1 MLIFELLNLSKS
13 SAKLLQKPIYI
24 QILRFIFTMRK
35 LLKYSIIAKQKF
47 IYSLYGFISTCVCQI
62 FFVILHRFLKITS
75 KMSIAKFGWFS
86 ILGMA
91 LCLMSACANGDVQRV
106 QKAEELLTV
115 NRDSAIAI
123 LREVVRPDQLTKESK
138 ALYWFCVADIRANTM
153 QSLSEDSMI
162 CWAAQYFR
170 DRWLQDGAYEDYM
183 MKAGM
188 EEAFYW
194 WWNDDKEKAQQVL
207 QRQQRYAEEIA
218 EKKGEHTWE
227 VILLRISAELAMRD
241 YDYEHVRDYTEAL
254 IRLGDEK
261 AIHLDEVVRVYN
273 GMAITYFYLGEYGKM
288 EESFEKA
295 IAHTSD
301 SAFIVNLVR
310 RNYADL
316 LGEIGQTDRAIR
328 MHEELASIYRK
339 GESWLLV
346 ESLYSL
352 SRLWLNKGDKQ
363 RADCYM
369 REAEELFENY
379 RATIS
384 SPSAEAGL
392 LAHRQVLN
400 YALHGNY
407 QMMPLATYNTQWQDK
422 DYIRYR
428 VAEAK
433 ERSMSDLREQVLR
446 QKLAKQRQTILI
458 IGLVGVVL
466 SLCLLSVY
474 LYRRRQ
480 RMLLEKEEEIETLRN
495 MLASADKSDDKES
508 VRKLMLQQLGVIKTI
523 AGTPTEANQQLLARL
538 MALNEETANA
548 LIDWPSIYQTI
559 DLVYDGFYTRLVQ
572 KYGATDQS
580 SDSAHPILNEK
591 ELQLCCLLKADFS
604 TKEINMLTRQSLQTI
619 YQRKTQVRQKL
630 SLAEAED
637 ITTAII

>member
-1 MLIFELLNLSKS
+1 
-13 SAKLLQKPIYI
+13 
-24 QILRFIFTMRK
+24 
-35 LLKYSIIAKQKF
+35 
-47 IYSLYGFISTCVCQI
+47 
-62 FFVILHRFLKITS
+62 
-75 KMSIAKFGWFS
+75 MSIAKFGWFS

-115 NRDSAIAI
+115 NRDSAMAI
-123 LREVVRPDQLTKESK
+123 LREVVRPDQLPEESK

-170 DRWLQDGAYEDYM
+170 DRWLQDGAYEDFM

-218 EKKGEHTWE
+218 QKKGEHIWE

-254 IRLGDEK
+254 VRLGDEK
-261 AIHLDEVVRVYN
+261 AIHLDEVARVYN

-301 SAFIVNLVR
+301 SAFVVNVVR

-316 LGEIGQTDRAIR
+316 LGEIGQTDRAIH
-328 MHEELASIYRK
+328 MHEELATIYRK

-363 RADCYM
+363 RADRYM

-407 QMMPLATYNTQWQDK
+407 QMMPLATYNNQWQEN

-458 IGLVGVVL
+458 IGLVGVVF
-466 SLCLLSVY
+466 SLCLLLVY

-480 RMLLEKEEEIETLRN
+480 RLLLEKEEEIETLRN
-495 MLASADKSDDKES
+495 MLASGASEHSEKQPADVD

-559 DLVYDGFYTRLVQ
+559 DLVYDCFYTRLVQ
-572 KYGATDQS
+572 KYGAAEQS
-580 SDSAHPILNEK
+580 NNPAHPVLNEK

-637 ITTAII
+637 ITTAIL

>member
-1 MLIFELLNLSKS
+1 
-13 SAKLLQKPIYI
+13 
-24 QILRFIFTMRK
+24 
-35 LLKYSIIAKQKF
+35 
-47 IYSLYGFISTCVCQI
+47 
-62 FFVILHRFLKITS
+62 
-75 KMSIAKFGWFS
+75 MSIAKFGWFS

-115 NRDSAIAI
+115 NRDSAMAI
-123 LREVVRPDQLTKESK
+123 LREVVRPDQLPEESK

-170 DRWLQDGAYEDYM
+170 NRWLQDGAYEDYM

-207 QRQQRYAEEIA
+207 QRQQQYAAEIA
-218 EKKGEHTWE
+218 EKKGEHIWE

-254 IRLGDEK
+254 VHLGDEK

-295 IAHTSD
+295 IAQTSD
-301 SAFIVNLVR
+301 SAFIVNVVR

-316 LGEIGQTDRAIR
+316 LGEIGQTDRAIH
-328 MHEELASIYRK
+328 MHEELAAIYRK

-363 RADCYM
+363 RAERYM
-369 REAEELFENY
+369 REAEELFETY
-379 RATIS
+379 KETIS

-407 QMMPLATYNTQWQDK
+407 QMMPLATYNVRWQDK

-446 QKLAKQRQTILI
+446 QKLAKQRQTVLI
-458 IGLVGVVL
+458 VGLVGVVF
-466 SLCLLSVY
+466 SLCLLLVY

-480 RMLLEKEEEIETLRN
+480 RLLLEKEEEIETLRN
-495 MLASADKSDDKES
+495 MLASADKPDDKEN

-580 SDSAHPILNEK
+580 NDSAHPILNEK

>member
-1 MLIFELLNLSKS
+1 MMKSKFLIGLIG
-13 SAKLLQKPIYI
+13 A
-24 QILRFIFTMRK
+24 
-35 LLKYSIIAKQKF
+35 
-47 IYSLYGFISTCVCQI
+47 
-62 FFVILHRFLKITS
+62 
-75 KMSIAKFGWFS
+75 
-86 ILGMA
+86 MA

-106 QKAEELLTV
+106 QKAEELLPV
-115 NRDSAIAI
+115 NRDSAMAI
-123 LREVVRPDQLTKESK
+123 LREVVRPDQLPEESK

-170 DRWLQDGAYEDYM
+170 NKWLQDGEYEDYM

-194 WWNDDKEKAQQVL
+194 WWNEDKEKTQQVL

-218 EKKGEHTWE
+218 DKKGEHIWE

-261 AIHLDEVVRVYN
+261 AIHLDEVAHVYN
-273 GMAITYFYLGEYGKM
+273 GMAITYFYLDEYDKM

-301 SAFIVNLVR
+301 SAFIVNVVR

-316 LGEIGQTDRAIR
+316 LGEIGQTDRAIH
-328 MHEELASIYRK
+328 MLEELTGLYRQADN
-339 GESWLLV
+339 WLQV

-352 SRLWLNKGDKQ
+352 ARMWLNKGDKQ
-363 RADCYM
+363 RAERYM
-369 REAEELFENY
+369 HEVEDLFAQYKESSDFSPATEAV
-379 RATIS
+379 I
-384 SPSAEAGL
+384 
-392 LAHRQVLN
+392 LAHNQVFEYATKGSYRVFPLVEYLN
-400 YALHGNY
+400 H
-407 QMMPLATYNTQWQDK
+407 WQDK

-446 QKLAKQRQTILI
+446 QKLAKQRQTVLI
-458 IGLVGVVL
+458 IGLVGVVFG
-466 SLCLLSVY
+466 LCLLLVY

-480 RMLLEKEEEIETLRN
+480 RLLLEKEEEIETLRN
-495 MLASADKSDDKES
+495 MLASGASEHSEKRSADGN

-538 MALNEETANA
+538 MALNETTANA
-548 LIDWPSIYQTI
+548 LIDWQSIYQTI
-559 DLVYDGFYTRLVQ
+559 DLVYDGFYTRLRD
-572 KYGATDQS
+572 KYKDV
-580 SDSAHPILNEK
+580 LNEK

-630 SLAEAED
+630 NLAEAED

>member
-1 MLIFELLNLSKS
+1 MKSKFLIGLIG
-13 SAKLLQKPIYI
+13 A
-24 QILRFIFTMRK
+24 
-35 LLKYSIIAKQKF
+35 
-47 IYSLYGFISTCVCQI
+47 
-62 FFVILHRFLKITS
+62 
-75 KMSIAKFGWFS
+75 
-86 ILGMA
+86 MA

-115 NRDSAIAI
+115 NRDSAMA
-123 LREVVRPDQLTKESK
+123 
-138 ALYWFCVADIRANTM
+138 
-153 QSLSEDSMI
+153 LSEDSMI

-194 WWNDDKEKAQQVL
+194 WWNDNKEKAQQVL
-207 QRQQRYAEEIA
+207 QRQQRYAEGIA
-218 EKKGEHTWE
+218 EKKGEHIWE

-254 IRLGDEK
+254 VRLGDEK
-261 AIHLDEVVRVYN
+261 AIHLDEVARVYN
-273 GMAITYFYLGEYGKM
+273 GMAITYFYLGEYDKM

-301 SAFIVNLVR
+301 SAFIVNVVH

-316 LGEIGQTDRAIR
+316 LGEIGQTDRAIH
-328 MHEELASIYRK
+328 MHEELAAIYRK

-363 RADCYM
+363 RADRYM
-369 REAEELFENY
+369 REAEELFETY

-407 QMMPLATYNTQWQDK
+407 QMMPLATYNNQWQEN

-446 QKLAKQRQTILI
+446 QKLAKQRQTVLLV
-458 IGLVGVVL
+458 GLVCVVL
-466 SLCLLSVY
+466 GLCLLLAY

-480 RMLLEKEEEIETLRN
+480 RLLLEKEEEIETLRGIIN
-495 MLASADKSDDKES
+495 DLRMDDVRCTKEAD

-548 LIDWPSIYQTI
+548 LINWPSIYQTI

-572 KYGATDQS
+572 KYGAAAQS
-580 SDSAHPILNEK
+580 NEPASPVLNEK

-630 SLAEAED
+630 GLNEAED
-637 ITTAII
+637 ITKILG

>member
-1 MLIFELLNLSKS
+1 MGVLLCIIRENVVS
-13 SAKLLQKPIYI
+13 LQKI
-24 QILRFIFTMRK
+24 
-35 LLKYSIIAKQKF
+35 SSKQMK
-47 IYSLYGFISTCVCQI
+47 
-62 FFVILHRFLKITS
+62 S
-75 KMSIAKFGWFS
+75 KFS
-86 ILGMA
+86 IWTIGAMA

-115 NRDSAIAI
+115 NRDSAMAI
-123 LREVVRPDQLTKESK
+123 LREVVRPDQLPEESK

-218 EKKGEHTWE
+218 EKKGEHIWE

-273 GMAITYFYLGEYGKM
+273 GMAITYFYLGEYDKM

-301 SAFIVNLVR
+301 SAFIVNVVR

-316 LGEIGQTDRAIR
+316 LGEIRQTDRAIR
-328 MHEELASIYRK
+328 MHEELATIYRD
-339 GESWLLV
+339 GDSWLLV

-363 RADCYM
+363 RADRYM
-369 REAEELFENY
+369 REAEELFETY
-379 RATIS
+379 KETIS

-407 QMMPLATYNTQWQDK
+407 QMMPLATYNNQWQEN

-458 IGLVGVVL
+458 IGLVCVVL
-466 SLCLLSVY
+466 GLCLLLVY

-480 RMLLEKEEEIETLRN
+480 RLLLEKEEEIETLRN
-495 MLASADKSDDKES
+495 MLASGDKPDDKES

-559 DLVYDGFYTRLVQ
+559 DLVYDGFYTRLRD
-572 KYGATDQS
+572 KYKDV
-580 SDSAHPILNEK
+580 LNEK

-630 SLAEAED
+630 NLPEAED
-637 ITTAII
+637 ITKILG

>member
-1 MLIFELLNLSKS
+1 
-13 SAKLLQKPIYI
+13 
-24 QILRFIFTMRK
+24 
-35 LLKYSIIAKQKF
+35 
-47 IYSLYGFISTCVCQI
+47 
-62 FFVILHRFLKITS
+62 
-75 KMSIAKFGWFS
+75 
-86 ILGMA
+86 
-91 LCLMSACANGDVQRV
+91 
-106 QKAEELLTV
+106 
-115 NRDSAIAI
+115 
-123 LREVVRPDQLTKESK
+123 
-138 ALYWFCVADIRANTM
+138 
-153 QSLSEDSMI
+153 
-162 CWAAQYFR
+162 
-170 DRWLQDGAYEDYM
+170 
-183 MKAGM
+183 
-188 EEAFYW
+188 
-194 WWNDDKEKAQQVL
+194 
-207 QRQQRYAEEIA
+207 
-218 EKKGEHTWE
+218 
-227 VILLRISAELAMRD
+227 
-241 YDYEHVRDYTEAL
+241 
-254 IRLGDEK
+254 
-261 AIHLDEVVRVYN
+261 
-273 GMAITYFYLGEYGKM
+273 
-288 EESFEKA
+288 
-295 IAHTSD
+295 
-301 SAFIVNLVR
+301 
-310 RNYADL
+310 
-316 LGEIGQTDRAIR
+316 
-328 MHEELASIYRK
+328 
-339 GESWLLV
+339 
-346 ESLYSL
+346 
-352 SRLWLNKGDKQ
+352 
-363 RADCYM
+363 
-369 REAEELFENY
+369 
-379 RATIS
+379 
-384 SPSAEAGL
+384 
-392 LAHRQVLN
+392 
-400 YALHGNY
+400 
-407 QMMPLATYNTQWQDK
+407 MMPLATYNNQWQDN

-466 SLCLLSVY
+466 GLCLLSVY

-580 SDSAHPILNEK
+580 NDPAHPILNEK

>member
-1 MLIFELLNLSKS
+1 
-13 SAKLLQKPIYI
+13 
-24 QILRFIFTMRK
+24 
-35 LLKYSIIAKQKF
+35 
-47 IYSLYGFISTCVCQI
+47 
-62 FFVILHRFLKITS
+62 
-75 KMSIAKFGWFS
+75 
-86 ILGMA
+86 
-91 LCLMSACANGDVQRV
+91 MSACANGDVQRV

-115 NRDSAIAI
+115 NRDSAMAI
-123 LREVVRPDQLTKESK
+123 LREVVRPDQLPEESK

-170 DRWLQDGAYEDYM
+170 DRWLQDGEYEDYM

-194 WWNDDKEKAQQVL
+194 WWNDEKEKAQQVL
-207 QRQQRYAEEIA
+207 QRQQQYAEEIA
-218 EKKGEHTWE
+218 EKKGEHIWE

-241 YDYEHVRDYTEAL
+241 YDYERVRDYTEAL

-261 AIHLDEVVRVYN
+261 AIHLDEVARVYN
-273 GMAITYFYLGEYGKM
+273 GMAITYFYLGEYDKM

-295 IAHTSD
+295 IAQTSD
-301 SAFIVNLVR
+301 SAFVVNVVR

-328 MHEELASIYRK
+328 MHEELAAVYRE

-363 RADCYM
+363 RADRYM
-369 REAEELFENY
+369 REAEELFETY

-400 YALHGNY
+400 YALRGNY

-458 IGLVGVVL
+458 VGLVCVVFG
-466 SLCLLSVY
+466 LCLFLVY

-480 RMLLEKEEEIETLRN
+480 RLLLEKEEEIETLRN
-495 MLASADKSDDKES
+495 MLASADKTDDRFRNNRSSESEIRTGASQPADGS

-538 MALNEETANA
+538 MALNETTANA
-548 LIDWPSIYQTI
+548 LIDWSSIYQTI

-572 KYGATDQS
+572 KYGNV
-580 SDSAHPILNEK
+580 LNEK

-619 YQRKTQVRQKL
+619 YQRKTQIRQKI
-630 SLAEAED
+630 SIPEADD
-637 ITTAII
+637 ILNHLV

>member
-1 MLIFELLNLSKS
+1 MKSKFLIWTIG
-13 SAKLLQKPIYI
+13 A
-24 QILRFIFTMRK
+24 
-35 LLKYSIIAKQKF
+35 
-47 IYSLYGFISTCVCQI
+47 
-62 FFVILHRFLKITS
+62 
-75 KMSIAKFGWFS
+75 
-86 ILGMA
+86 MA

-115 NRDSAIAI
+115 NRDSAMAI
-123 LREVVRPDQLTKESK
+123 LREVVRPDQLPEESK

-218 EKKGEHTWE
+218 EKKGEHIWE

-572 KYGATDQS
+572 KYEKV
-580 SDSAHPILNEK
+580 LNEK

-604 TKEINMLTRQSLQTI
+604 TKEINMLTRQCLQTI

-637 ITTAII
+637 ITASM

>member
-1 MLIFELLNLSKS
+1 
-13 SAKLLQKPIYI
+13 
-24 QILRFIFTMRK
+24 
-35 LLKYSIIAKQKF
+35 
-47 IYSLYGFISTCVCQI
+47 
-62 FFVILHRFLKITS
+62 
-75 KMSIAKFGWFS
+75 MSIAKIGWLG

-115 NRDSAIAI
+115 NRDSAMAI
-123 LREVVRPDQLTKESK
+123 LREVVRPDQLPEESK

-170 DRWLQDGAYEDYM
+170 DRWLQDGEYEDYM

-207 QRQQRYAEEIA
+207 QRQQQYAAEIA
-218 EKKGEHTWE
+218 EKKGEHIWE

-254 IRLGDEK
+254 VRLGDEK
-261 AIHLDEVVRVYN
+261 AIHLDEVARVYN

-288 EESFEKA
+288 EKSFEKA

-301 SAFIVNLVR
+301 SAFIVNVVR

-328 MHEELASIYRK
+328 MHEELAAIYRK

-400 YALHGNY
+400 YALHGHY

-458 IGLVGVVL
+458 VGLVCVVFG
-466 SLCLLSVY
+466 LCLLSVY
-474 LYRRRQ
+474 LYCRRQ
-480 RMLLEKEEEIETLRN
+480 RLLLEKEEEIETLRGIIN
-495 MLASADKSDDKES
+495 KGQSDKVPSDQVPSTKEADGN

-538 MALNEETANA
+538 MALNEATANA
-548 LIDWPSIYQTI
+548 LIDWQSIYQTI
-559 DLVYDGFYTRLVQ
+559 DLVYDGFYTRLVE
-572 KYGATDQS
+572 KYGDKGQS
-580 SDSAHPILNEK
+580 DPYREADRSTAGRLEVPSTKEGRPLLNEK
-591 ELQLCCLLKADFS
+591 EIQLCCLLKADFS

-630 SLAEAED
+630 NLPEAED
-637 ITTAII
+637 ITTAIL

>member
-1 MLIFELLNLSKS
+1 MKSKFLIWTIG
-13 SAKLLQKPIYI
+13 A
-24 QILRFIFTMRK
+24 
-35 LLKYSIIAKQKF
+35 
-47 IYSLYGFISTCVCQI
+47 
-62 FFVILHRFLKITS
+62 
-75 KMSIAKFGWFS
+75 
-86 ILGMA
+86 MA

-115 NRDSAIAI
+115 NRDSAMAI
-123 LREVVRPDQLTKESK
+123 LREVVRPDRLPEESK

-218 EKKGEHTWE
+218 EKKGEHIWE

-241 YDYEHVRDYTEAL
+241 YDYERVRDYTEAL

-261 AIHLDEVVRVYN
+261 AIHLDEVARVYN
-273 GMAITYFYLGEYGKM
+273 GMAITYFYLGEYDKM
-288 EESFEKA
+288 EQAFEKA
-295 IAHTSD
+295 IAQTSD
-301 SAFIVNLVR
+301 SAFIVNVVR

-316 LGEIGQTDRAIR
+316 LGEIGQTDRAIK
-328 MHEELASIYRK
+328 MLEDLTEEYRQAD
-339 GESWLLV
+339 SWLQV

-363 RADCYM
+363 RAERYM
-369 REAEELFENY
+369 REVEELFAKYKE
-379 RATIS
+379 
-384 SPSAEAGL
+384 SAEFDPAAEAAF
-392 LAHRQVLN
+392 LAHRQVLE
-400 YALHGNY
+400 YAQKGSYHCF
-407 QMMPLATYNTQWQDK
+407 PLVQYHNHWSET
-422 DYIRYR
+422 DYVRYR
-428 VAEAK
+428 VTEAK
-433 ERSMSDLREQVLR
+433 ERSIRDLRERNLYLTISR
-446 QKLAKQRQTILI
+446 QRQMLFI
-458 IGLVGVVL
+458 VVL
-466 SLCLLSVY
+466 LFAGMGAILLIWGLS
-474 LYRRRQ
+474 RRRK
-480 RMLLEKEEEIETLRN
+480 RLLLEKEEEIETLRGIIN
-495 MLASADKSDDKES
+495 KGLSDQVPSDPVPSTKEAD

-572 KYGATDQS
+572 KYGNVQGNNVQGTKEQG
-580 SDSAHPILNEK
+580 PLLNEK
-591 ELQLCCLLKADFS
+591 EIQLCCLLKADFS

-630 SLAEAED
+630 NLAEAED
-637 ITTAII
+637 ITMAIV

>member
-1 MLIFELLNLSKS
+1 MKS
-13 SAKLLQKPIYI
+13 KLLIWTI
-24 QILRFIFTMRK
+24 G
-35 LLKYSIIAKQKF
+35 A
-47 IYSLYGFISTCVCQI
+47 
-62 FFVILHRFLKITS
+62 
-75 KMSIAKFGWFS
+75 
-86 ILGMA
+86 MA

-115 NRDSAIAI
+115 NRDSAMAI
-123 LREVVRPDQLTKESK
+123 LREVVRPDQLPEESK

-170 DRWLQDGAYEDYM
+170 NRWLQDGEYEDYM

-207 QRQQRYAEEIA
+207 QRQQQYAAEIA
-218 EKKGEHTWE
+218 EKKGEHIWE

-273 GMAITYFYLGEYGKM
+273 GMAITYFYLGEYDKM
-288 EESFEKA
+288 EKCFEKA
-295 IAHTSD
+295 IAQAAD
-301 SAFIVNLVR
+301 SAFIVNVVR

-316 LGEIGQTDRAIR
+316 LGEIGQTDRAIK
-328 MHEELASIYRK
+328 MLEDLTEEYRQAD
-339 GESWLLV
+339 SWLQV

-363 RADCYM
+363 RAERYM
-369 REAEELFENY
+369 REVEELFAKYKE
-379 RATIS
+379 
-384 SPSAEAGL
+384 SAEFDPAAEAAF
-392 LAHRQVLN
+392 LAHRQVLE
-400 YALHGNY
+400 YAQKGSYHCF
-407 QMMPLATYNTQWQDK
+407 PLVQYHNHWSET

-433 ERSMSDLREQVLR
+433 ERSIRDLRERNLYLTISR
-446 QKLAKQRQTILI
+446 QRQMLFI
-458 IGLVGVVL
+458 VVL
-466 SLCLLSVY
+466 LFAGMGAILLIWGLS
-474 LYRRRQ
+474 RRRK
-480 RMLLEKEEEIETLRN
+480 RLLLEKEEEIETLRGIIN
-495 MLASADKSDDKES
+495 KGLSDQVPSDPVPSTKEVD

-559 DLVYDGFYTRLVQ
+559 DLVYDGFYTRLRD
-572 KYGATDQS
+572 KYKDV
-580 SDSAHPILNEK
+580 LNEK

-630 SLAEAED
+630 NLAEAED

>member
-1 MLIFELLNLSKS
+1 
-13 SAKLLQKPIYI
+13 
-24 QILRFIFTMRK
+24 
-35 LLKYSIIAKQKF
+35 
-47 IYSLYGFISTCVCQI
+47 
-62 FFVILHRFLKITS
+62 
-75 KMSIAKFGWFS
+75 MSIAKFGWFI

-115 NRDSAIAI
+115 NRDSAMAI
-123 LREVVRPDQLTKESK
+123 LREVVRPDQLPEESK

-207 QRQQRYAEEIA
+207 QRQQRYAKEIA
-218 EKKGEHTWE
+218 EKKGEHIWE

-254 IRLGDEK
+254 VRLGDEK
-261 AIHLDEVVRVYN
+261 AIHLDEVARVYN
-273 GMAITYFYLGEYGKM
+273 GMAITYFYLGEYDKM

-301 SAFIVNLVR
+301 SAFIVNVVR

-328 MHEELASIYRK
+328 MHEELAAIYRE

-363 RADCYM
+363 RADRYM
-369 REAEELFENY
+369 REAEELFETY

-446 QKLAKQRQTILI
+446 QKLAKQRQTVLLV
-458 IGLVGVVL
+458 GLVGVVL
-466 SLCLLSVY
+466 GLCLLSVY

-495 MLASADKSDDKES
+495 MLASADKSDDRFRTGAS
-508 VRKLMLQQLGVIKTI
+508 QPADVDVRKLMLQQLGVIKTI

-548 LIDWPSIYQTI
+548 LINWPSIYQTI

-580 SDSAHPILNEK
+580 NNPAHPVLNEK
-591 ELQLCCLLKADFS
+591 ELQLCCLLKAEFS

-630 SLAEAED
+630 NLAEAED

>member
-1 MLIFELLNLSKS
+1 MKSKFLIWTIG
-13 SAKLLQKPIYI
+13 A
-24 QILRFIFTMRK
+24 
-35 LLKYSIIAKQKF
+35 
-47 IYSLYGFISTCVCQI
+47 
-62 FFVILHRFLKITS
+62 
-75 KMSIAKFGWFS
+75 
-86 ILGMA
+86 MA

-115 NRDSAIAI
+115 NRDSAMAI
-123 LREVVRPDQLTKESK
+123 LREVVRPDQLPEESK

-207 QRQQRYAEEIA
+207 QRQQQYAEEIA
-218 EKKGEHTWE
+218 EKKGEHIWE

-254 IRLGDEK
+254 VRLGDEK
-261 AIHLDEVVRVYN
+261 AIHLDEVARVYN
-273 GMAITYFYLGEYGKM
+273 GMAITYFYLGEYVRM

-301 SAFIVNLVR
+301 SAFVVNVVR

-316 LGEIGQTDRAIR
+316 LGEIGQTDRAIH
-328 MHEELASIYRK
+328 MHEELATVYRE

-363 RADCYM
+363 RADHYM
-369 REAEELFENY
+369 REAEELFETY
-379 RATIS
+379 KETIS

-407 QMMPLATYNTQWQDK
+407 QMMPLATYNNQWQEN

-458 IGLVGVVL
+458 VGLVCMVL
-466 SLCLLSVY
+466 GLCLLLVY

-480 RMLLEKEEEIETLRN
+480 RLLLEKEEEIETLRN
-495 MLASADKSDDKES
+495 MLASGASEHSEKQPADGN

-572 KYGATDQS
+572 KYRNV
-580 SDSAHPILNEK
+580 LNEK

-630 SLAEAED
+630 NLPEAED

>member
-1 MLIFELLNLSKS
+1 MKSKFLIGLIG
-13 SAKLLQKPIYI
+13 A
-24 QILRFIFTMRK
+24 
-35 LLKYSIIAKQKF
+35 
-47 IYSLYGFISTCVCQI
+47 
-62 FFVILHRFLKITS
+62 
-75 KMSIAKFGWFS
+75 
-86 ILGMA
+86 MA

-115 NRDSAIAI
+115 NRDSAMAI
-123 LREVVRPDQLTKESK
+123 LREVVRPDQLPEESK

-170 DRWLQDGAYEDYM
+170 DRWLQDGEYEDYM

-207 QRQQRYAEEIA
+207 QRQQQYAAEIA
-218 EKKGEHTWE
+218 EKKGEHIWE

-273 GMAITYFYLGEYGKM
+273 GMAITYFYFGEYDKM

-301 SAFIVNLVR
+301 SAFIVNVVR

-316 LGEIGQTDRAIR
+316 LGEIGQTDRAIK
-328 MHEELASIYRK
+328 MLEDLTEEYRQAD
-339 GESWLLV
+339 SWLQV

-363 RADCYM
+363 RAERYM
-369 REAEELFENY
+369 REVEELFAKYKE
-379 RATIS
+379 
-384 SPSAEAGL
+384 SAEFDPAAEAAF
-392 LAHRQVLN
+392 LAHRQVLE
-400 YALHGNY
+400 YAQKGSYHCF
-407 QMMPLATYNTQWQDK
+407 PLVQYHNHWSEA
-422 DYIRYR
+422 DYVRYR

-433 ERSMSDLREQVLR
+433 ERSIRDLRERNLYLTISR
-446 QKLAKQRQTILI
+446 QRQMLFI
-458 IGLVGVVL
+458 VVL
-466 SLCLLSVY
+466 LFAGMGAILLIWGLS
-474 LYRRRQ
+474 RRRK
-480 RMLLEKEEEIETLRN
+480 RLLLEKEEEIETLRGIIN
-495 MLASADKSDDKES
+495 KGQNDQIPSGPGGQYQSTKEDD

-548 LIDWPSIYQTI
+548 LIDWQSIYQTI
-559 DLVYDGFYTRLVQ
+559 DLVYDGFYTRLVE
-572 KYGATDQS
+572 KYGDKGPIDKGQS
-580 SDSAHPILNEK
+580 DPYREADRSTAGRLEVPSTKEHDPLLNEK
-591 ELQLCCLLKADFS
+591 EIQLCCLLKADFS

-630 SLAEAED
+630 GLAEGED
-637 ITTAII
+637 ITSAMFI

>member
-1 MLIFELLNLSKS
+1 
-13 SAKLLQKPIYI
+13 
-24 QILRFIFTMRK
+24 
-35 LLKYSIIAKQKF
+35 
-47 IYSLYGFISTCVCQI
+47 
-62 FFVILHRFLKITS
+62 
-75 KMSIAKFGWFS
+75 MSIAKFGWFS

-91 LCLMSACANGDVQRV
+91 LCLLSACANGDVQRV
-106 QKAEELLTV
+106 QKAEKLLTV
-115 NRDSAIAI
+115 NRDSAMAI
-123 LREVVRPDQLTKESK
+123 LREVVRPDQLPEESK

-218 EKKGEHTWE
+218 EKKGEHIWE

-328 MHEELASIYRK
+328 MHEELAAIYRK

-369 REAEELFENY
+369 REAEELFENN

-572 KYGATDQS
+572 KYGANDQS
-580 SDSAHPILNEK
+580 NGSAHPVLNEK

-630 SLAEAED
+630 NLPEAED

>member
-1 MLIFELLNLSKS
+1 MAF
-13 SAKLLQKPIYI
+13 
-24 QILRFIFTMRK
+24 MG
-35 LLKYSIIAKQKF
+35 
-47 IYSLYGFISTCVCQI
+47 LYQLVYVRI
-62 FFVILHRFLKITS
+62 FFVILHCFLKIVS
-75 KMSIAKFGWFS
+75 KMSIAKFGWFG
-86 ILGMA
+86 ILVMA

-115 NRDSAIAI
+115 NRDSAMAI
-123 LREVVRPDQLTKESK
+123 LREVVRPDQLPEESK

-170 DRWLQDGAYEDYM
+170 NRWLQDGAYEDYM

-194 WWNDDKEKAQQVL
+194 WWNDNKEKAQQVL
-207 QRQQRYAEEIA
+207 QRQQRYAKEIA
-218 EKKGEHTWE
+218 DQKGEHIWE

-254 IRLGDEK
+254 VRLGDEK
-261 AIHLDEVVRVYN
+261 AIHLDEVARVYN
-273 GMAITYFYLGEYGKM
+273 GMAITYFYLGEYDKM
-288 EESFEKA
+288 EQAFEKA

-301 SAFIVNLVR
+301 SAFVVNVVR

-328 MHEELASIYRK
+328 MHEELAAIYRK

-363 RADCYM
+363 RADRYM
-369 REAEELFENY
+369 REAEELFETY

-407 QMMPLATYNTQWQDK
+407 QMMPLATYNNQWQEN

-458 IGLVGVVL
+458 IGLICVVL
-466 SLCLLSVY
+466 GLCLSSVY

-480 RMLLEKEEEIETLRN
+480 RLLLEKEEEIETLRN
-495 MLASADKSDDKES
+495 MLASADKSDNKES

-559 DLVYDGFYTRLVQ
+559 DLVYDGFYTRLRD
-572 KYGATDQS
+572 KYKDV
-580 SDSAHPILNEK
+580 LNEK

-630 SLAEAED
+630 NLPEAED
-637 ITTAII
+637 ITMAIL

>member
-1 MLIFELLNLSKS
+1 
-13 SAKLLQKPIYI
+13 
-24 QILRFIFTMRK
+24 
-35 LLKYSIIAKQKF
+35 
-47 IYSLYGFISTCVCQI
+47 
-62 FFVILHRFLKITS
+62 
-75 KMSIAKFGWFS
+75 
-86 ILGMA
+86 
-91 LCLMSACANGDVQRV
+91 
-106 QKAEELLTV
+106 
-115 NRDSAIAI
+115 
-123 LREVVRPDQLTKESK
+123 
-138 ALYWFCVADIRANTM
+138 
-153 QSLSEDSMI
+153 
-162 CWAAQYFR
+162 
-170 DRWLQDGAYEDYM
+170 M

-194 WWNDDKEKAQQVL
+194 WWNDNKEKSQQVL

-218 EKKGEHTWE
+218 EKKGEHIWE

-301 SAFIVNLVR
+301 SAFVVNVVR

-316 LGEIGQTDRAIR
+316 LGEIGQTDRAIH
-328 MHEELASIYRK
+328 MHEELAAIYRK

-363 RADCYM
+363 RSDLYM

-446 QKLAKQRQTILI
+446 QKLAKQRQTVLI
-458 IGLVGVVL
+458 IGLVGVVF

-480 RMLLEKEEEIETLRN
+480 RLLLEKEEEIETLRN
-495 MLASADKSDDKES
+495 MLASGASEHSEKQPADGD

-548 LIDWPSIYQTI
+548 LIDWSSIYQTI

-572 KYGATDQS
+572 KYGANDQS
-580 SDSAHPILNEK
+580 NGSAHPVLNEK
-591 ELQLCCLLKADFS
+591 ELQLCCLLKAEFS

-630 SLAEAED
+630 NLAEAED

>member
-1 MLIFELLNLSKS
+1 MGVLLCIIRKKVVPLQKILRKKMKS
-13 SAKLLQKPIYI
+13 KLLIWTI
-24 QILRFIFTMRK
+24 G
-35 LLKYSIIAKQKF
+35 A
-47 IYSLYGFISTCVCQI
+47 
-62 FFVILHRFLKITS
+62 
-75 KMSIAKFGWFS
+75 
-86 ILGMA
+86 MA

-115 NRDSAIAI
+115 NRDSAMAI
-123 LREVVRPDQLTKESK
+123 LREVVRPDQLPEESK

-218 EKKGEHTWE
+218 EKKGEHIWE

-254 IRLGDEK
+254 VRLGDEK
-261 AIHLDEVVRVYN
+261 AIHLDEVARVYN
-273 GMAITYFYLGEYGKM
+273 GMAITYFYLGEYDKM

-301 SAFIVNLVR
+301 SAFIVDVVR

-328 MHEELASIYRK
+328 MHEELATVYRE

-363 RADCYM
+363 RADRFM
-369 REAEELFENY
+369 REAEELFETY
-379 RATIS
+379 KETIS

-400 YALHGNY
+400 YALYGHY

-433 ERSMSDLREQVLR
+433 ERSVSDLREQVLR

-458 IGLVGVVL
+458 VGLVCMVL
-466 SLCLLSVY
+466 GLCLLLVY

-480 RMLLEKEEEIETLRN
+480 RLLLEKEEEIETLRN
-495 MLASADKSDDKES
+495 MLASGASEHSEKRSADGN

-548 LIDWPSIYQTI
+548 LIDWQSIYQTI

-580 SDSAHPILNEK
+580 NDSAHPILNEK

-630 SLAEAED
+630 NLPEAED

>member
-1 MLIFELLNLSKS
+1 MKSKFLIWMMG
-13 SAKLLQKPIYI
+13 A
-24 QILRFIFTMRK
+24 
-35 LLKYSIIAKQKF
+35 
-47 IYSLYGFISTCVCQI
+47 
-62 FFVILHRFLKITS
+62 
-75 KMSIAKFGWFS
+75 
-86 ILGMA
+86 MA

-106 QKAEELLTV
+106 QEAEELLPV
-115 NRDSAIAI
+115 NRDSAMAI
-123 LREVVRPDQLTKESK
+123 LREVVRPDQLPEESK

-153 QSLSEDSMI
+153 LSLSEDSMI

-218 EKKGEHTWE
+218 EKKGEHIWE

-254 IRLGDEK
+254 VRLGDEK
-261 AIHLDEVVRVYN
+261 AIHLDEVARVYN
-273 GMAITYFYLGEYGKM
+273 GMAITYFYLGEYDKM

-301 SAFIVNLVR
+301 SAFIVNVVR

-316 LGEIGQTDRAIR
+316 LGEIGQTDRAIH
-328 MHEELASIYRK
+328 MHEELATVYRE

-363 RADCYM
+363 RAERYM

-458 IGLVGVVL
+458 IGLVGVVF
-466 SLCLLSVY
+466 SLCLLLVY

-480 RMLLEKEEEIETLRN
+480 RLLLEKEEEIETLRN
-495 MLASADKSDDKES
+495 MLASADKPDDRFRTGASQPADGS

-572 KYGATDQS
+572 KYGNV
-580 SDSAHPILNEK
+580 LNEK

>member
-1 MLIFELLNLSKS
+1 MG
-13 SAKLLQKPIYI
+13 A
-24 QILRFIFTMRK
+24 
-35 LLKYSIIAKQKF
+35 
-47 IYSLYGFISTCVCQI
+47 
-62 FFVILHRFLKITS
+62 
-75 KMSIAKFGWFS
+75 
-86 ILGMA
+86 MA

-115 NRDSAIAI
+115 NRDSAMAI
-123 LREVVRPDQLTKESK
+123 LREVVRPEQLPEESK

-218 EKKGEHTWE
+218 EKKGEHIWE

-254 IRLGDEK
+254 VRLGDEK
-261 AIHLDEVVRVYN
+261 AIHLDEVARVYN
-273 GMAITYFYLGEYGKM
+273 GMAITYFYLGEYDKM

-301 SAFIVNLVR
+301 SAFIVNVVR

-328 MHEELASIYRK
+328 MHEELATVYRE

-363 RADCYM
+363 RADRYM
-369 REAEELFENY
+369 REAEELFETY
-379 RATIS
+379 KETIS

-446 QKLAKQRQTILI
+446 QKLAKQRQTVLLV
-458 IGLVGVVL
+458 GLVCVVL
-466 SLCLLSVY
+466 GLCLLLVY

-480 RMLLEKEEEIETLRN
+480 RLLLEKEEEIETLRN

-580 SDSAHPILNEK
+580 NDSAHPILNEK

>member
-1 MLIFELLNLSKS
+1 
-13 SAKLLQKPIYI
+13 
-24 QILRFIFTMRK
+24 
-35 LLKYSIIAKQKF
+35 
-47 IYSLYGFISTCVCQI
+47 
-62 FFVILHRFLKITS
+62 
-75 KMSIAKFGWFS
+75 MSIAKFGWFG

-91 LCLMSACANGDVQRV
+91 LCLMSACANGDVQHV

-115 NRDSAIAI
+115 NRDSAMAI
-123 LREVVRPDQLTKESK
+123 LREVVRPDRLPEESK
-138 ALYWFCVADIRANTM
+138 ALYWFCMADIRANTM

-170 DRWLQDGAYEDYM
+170 NRWLQDGEYEDYM

-207 QRQQRYAEEIA
+207 QRQQQYAAEIA
-218 EKKGEHTWE
+218 EKKGEHIWE

-241 YDYEHVRDYTEAL
+241 YDYERVRDYTEAL

-261 AIHLDEVVRVYN
+261 AIHLDEVARVYN
-273 GMAITYFYLGEYGKM
+273 GMAITYFYLGEYDKM

-295 IAHTSD
+295 IAQTSD
-301 SAFIVNLVR
+301 SAFVVNVVR

-328 MHEELASIYRK
+328 MHEELAAVYRE

-363 RADCYM
+363 RADRYM
-369 REAEELFENY
+369 REAEELFETY

-400 YALHGNY
+400 YALRGNY

-458 IGLVGVVL
+458 VGLVCVVL
-466 SLCLLSVY
+466 GLCLLSVY

-480 RMLLEKEEEIETLRN
+480 RLLVEKEEEIETLRN
-495 MLASADKSDDKES
+495 MLASADKTDDQFRNNRSSESEIRTGASQPADGS

-538 MALNEETANA
+538 IALNEETANA
-548 LIDWPSIYQTI
+548 LIDWSSIYQTI

-572 KYGATDQS
+572 KYGNV
-580 SDSAHPILNEK
+580 LNEK

-619 YQRKTQVRQKL
+619 YQRKTQIRQKL
-630 SLAEAED
+630 SIPEADD
-637 ITTAII
+637 ILHHLS

>member
-1 MLIFELLNLSKS
+1 
-13 SAKLLQKPIYI
+13 
-24 QILRFIFTMRK
+24 
-35 LLKYSIIAKQKF
+35 
-47 IYSLYGFISTCVCQI
+47 
-62 FFVILHRFLKITS
+62 
-75 KMSIAKFGWFS
+75 
-86 ILGMA
+86 
-91 LCLMSACANGDVQRV
+91 MSACANGDVQRV

-115 NRDSAIAI
+115 NRDSAMAI
-123 LREVVRPDQLTKESK
+123 LREVVRPDQLPEESK

-170 DRWLQDGAYEDYM
+170 DRWLQDGEYEDYM

-194 WWNDDKEKAQQVL
+194 WWNDEKEKAQQVL
-207 QRQQRYAEEIA
+207 QRQQQYAEEIA
-218 EKKGEHTWE
+218 EKKGEHIWE

-241 YDYEHVRDYTEAL
+241 YDYERVRDYTEAL

-261 AIHLDEVVRVYN
+261 AIHLDEVARVYN
-273 GMAITYFYLGEYGKM
+273 GMAITYFYLGEYDKM

-295 IAHTSD
+295 IAQTSD
-301 SAFIVNLVR
+301 SAFVVNVVR

-328 MHEELASIYRK
+328 MHEELAAVYRE

-363 RADCYM
+363 RADRYM
-369 REAEELFENY
+369 REAEELFETY

-400 YALHGNY
+400 YALRGNY

-433 ERSMSDLREQVLR
+433 DR
-446 QKLAKQRQTILI
+446 
-458 IGLVGVVL
+458 IG
-466 SLCLLSVY
+466 
-474 LYRRRQ
+474 
-480 RMLLEKEEEIETLRN
+480 
-495 MLASADKSDDKES
+495 
-508 VRKLMLQQLGVIKTI
+508 
-523 AGTPTEANQQLLARL
+523 
-538 MALNEETANA
+538 
-548 LIDWPSIYQTI
+548 
-559 DLVYDGFYTRLVQ
+559 
-572 KYGATDQS
+572 
-580 SDSAHPILNEK
+580 
-591 ELQLCCLLKADFS
+591 
-604 TKEINMLTRQSLQTI
+604 
-619 YQRKTQVRQKL
+619 
-630 SLAEAED
+630 
-637 ITTAII
+637 

>member
-1 MLIFELLNLSKS
+1 MKSKFLIGLIG
-13 SAKLLQKPIYI
+13 A
-24 QILRFIFTMRK
+24 
-35 LLKYSIIAKQKF
+35 
-47 IYSLYGFISTCVCQI
+47 
-62 FFVILHRFLKITS
+62 
-75 KMSIAKFGWFS
+75 
-86 ILGMA
+86 MA
-91 LCLMSACANGDVQRV
+91 LCLMSACANGDVERV

-115 NRDSAIAI
+115 NRDSAMAI
-123 LREVVRPDQLTKESK
+123 LREVVRPDQLPEESK

-207 QRQQRYAEEIA
+207 QRQQQYAAEIA
-218 EKKGEHTWE
+218 EKKGEHIWE

-254 IRLGDEK
+254 VRLGDEK
-261 AIHLDEVVRVYN
+261 AIHLDEVARVYN
-273 GMAITYFYLGEYGKM
+273 GMAITYFYLGEYDKM

-301 SAFIVNLVR
+301 SAFVVNVVR

-328 MHEELASIYRK
+328 MHEELATVYREGK
-339 GESWLLV
+339 SWLLV

-363 RADCYM
+363 RADRYM
-369 REAEELFENY
+369 RETEELFETY
-379 RATIS
+379 KETIS

-407 QMMPLATYNTQWQDK
+407 QMMPLATYNNQWQEN

-458 IGLVGVVL
+458 VGLVCMVL
-466 SLCLLSVY
+466 GLCLLFVY

-480 RMLLEKEEEIETLRN
+480 RLLLEKEEEIETLRN

-548 LIDWPSIYQTI
+548 LIDWQSIYQTI
-559 DLVYDGFYTRLVQ
+559 DLVYDGFYTRLRG
-572 KYGATDQS
+572 KYKDV
-580 SDSAHPILNEK
+580 LNEK

-630 SLAEAED
+630 NLPEAED

>member
-1 MLIFELLNLSKS
+1 MKSKFLIGL
-13 SAKLLQKPIYI
+13 I
-24 QILRFIFTMRK
+24 
-35 LLKYSIIAKQKF
+35 
-47 IYSLYGFISTCVCQI
+47 GV
-62 FFVILHRFLKITS
+62 
-75 KMSIAKFGWFS
+75 
-86 ILGMA
+86 MA
-91 LCLMSACANGDVQRV
+91 FCLMSACANGDVQRV
-106 QKAEELLTV
+106 QKAEELLTE
-115 NRDSAIAI
+115 NRDSAMAI
-123 LREVVRPDQLTKESK
+123 LREVVRPDQLSEESK

-170 DRWLQDGAYEDYM
+170 DRWLQDGEYEDYM

-207 QRQQRYAEEIA
+207 QRQQRYAAEIA
-218 EKKGEHTWE
+218 DKKGEHIWE

-254 IRLGDEK
+254 VRLGDEK
-261 AIHLDEVVRVYN
+261 AIHLDEVARVYN

-301 SAFIVNLVR
+301 SAFVVNVVR

-316 LGEIGQTDRAIR
+316 LGEIGQTKRAIH
-328 MHEELASIYRK
+328 MHEELAAIYRE
-339 GESWLLV
+339 GDSWLLV

-363 RADCYM
+363 RADRYM
-369 REAEELFENY
+369 SEAEELFENY

-400 YALHGNY
+400 YALRGNY
-407 QMMPLATYNTQWQDK
+407 QMMPLATYNNQWQEN

-458 IGLVGVVL
+458 VGLVCVVL
-466 SLCLLSVY
+466 GLCLLLVY

-480 RMLLEKEEEIETLRN
+480 RLLLEKEEEIETLRN

-572 KYGATDQS
+572 KYGNV
-580 SDSAHPILNEK
+580 LNEK

-630 SLAEAED
+630 NLPEAED
-637 ITTAII
+637 ITTAIL

>member
-1 MLIFELLNLSKS
+1 MKSKFLIGLIG
-13 SAKLLQKPIYI
+13 A
-24 QILRFIFTMRK
+24 
-35 LLKYSIIAKQKF
+35 
-47 IYSLYGFISTCVCQI
+47 
-62 FFVILHRFLKITS
+62 
-75 KMSIAKFGWFS
+75 
-86 ILGMA
+86 MA

-115 NRDSAIAI
+115 NRDSAMAI
-123 LREVVRPDQLTKESK
+123 LREVVCPDRLPDESK

-194 WWNDDKEKAQQVL
+194 WWNDEKEKAQQVL
-207 QRQQRYAEEIA
+207 QRQQQYAAEIA
-218 EKKGEHTWE
+218 EKKGEHIWE

-241 YDYEHVRDYTEAL
+241 YDYERVRDYTEAL

-261 AIHLDEVVRVYN
+261 AIHLDEVARVYN
-273 GMAITYFYLGEYGKM
+273 GMAITYFYLGEYDKM
-288 EESFEKA
+288 EQAFEKA

-301 SAFIVNLVR
+301 SAFVVNVVR

-316 LGEIGQTDRAIR
+316 LGEIGQTDRAIH
-328 MHEELASIYRK
+328 MHEELATNYRE
-339 GESWLLV
+339 GDSWLLV

-363 RADCYM
+363 RADRYM
-369 REAEELFENY
+369 QEAEELFETY
-379 RATIS
+379 KETIS

-407 QMMPLATYNTQWQDK
+407 QMMPLATYNNQWQEN

-446 QKLAKQRQTILI
+446 QQLAKQRQTILI
-458 IGLVGVVL
+458 VGLVCMVL
-466 SLCLLSVY
+466 GLCLLLVY

-480 RMLLEKEEEIETLRN
+480 RLLLEKEEEIETLRN
-495 MLASADKSDDKES
+495 MLASADKPDDRFRNNRSSESEIRTGASQPADGS

-548 LIDWPSIYQTI
+548 LIDWSSIYQTI
-559 DLVYDGFYTRLVQ
+559 DLVYDGFYTRLRD
-572 KYGATDQS
+572 KYKDV
-580 SDSAHPILNEK
+580 LNEK
-591 ELQLCCLLKADFS
+591 ELQLCCLLKADFT

-637 ITTAII
+637 ITTAIL

>member
-1 MLIFELLNLSKS
+1 MTI
-13 SAKLLQKPIYI
+13 
-24 QILRFIFTMRK
+24 
-35 LLKYSIIAKQKF
+35 
-47 IYSLYGFISTCVCQI
+47 
-62 FFVILHRFLKITS
+62 
-75 KMSIAKFGWFS
+75 KMGTAKFGWFG
-86 ILGMA
+86 ILVMA

-115 NRDSAIAI
+115 NRDSAMAI
-123 LREVVRPDQLTKESK
+123 LREVVRPDRLPEESK

-170 DRWLQDGAYEDYM
+170 NRWLQDGEYEDYM

-194 WWNDDKEKAQQVL
+194 WWNDEKEKAQQVL

-218 EKKGEHTWE
+218 EKKGEHIWE

-273 GMAITYFYLGEYGKM
+273 GMAITYFYLGEYDKM

-301 SAFIVNLVR
+301 SAFVVNVVR

-328 MHEELASIYRK
+328 MHEELAAIYRK

-363 RADCYM
+363 RADRYM

-400 YALHGNY
+400 YALYGHY
-407 QMMPLATYNTQWQDK
+407 QMMPLATYNNQWQEN

-433 ERSMSDLREQVLR
+433 ERFMSDLREQVLR

-458 IGLVGVVL
+458 VGLVCVVL
-466 SLCLLSVY
+466 GLCLLLVY

-480 RMLLEKEEEIETLRN
+480 RLLLEKEEEIETLRN
-495 MLASADKSDDKES
+495 MLASADKSDDRFRTGASQPADGS

-548 LIDWPSIYQTI
+548 LIDWSSIYQTI
-559 DLVYDGFYTRLVQ
+559 DFVYDGFYTRLRD
-572 KYGATDQS
+572 KYKNV
-580 SDSAHPILNEK
+580 LNEK

-630 SLAEAED
+630 NLAEAED
-637 ITTAII
+637 ITTAIV